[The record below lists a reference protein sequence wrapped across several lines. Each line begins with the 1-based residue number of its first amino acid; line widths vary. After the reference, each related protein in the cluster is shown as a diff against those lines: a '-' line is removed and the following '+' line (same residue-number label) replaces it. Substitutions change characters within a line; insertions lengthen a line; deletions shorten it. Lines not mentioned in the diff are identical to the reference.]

1 MTIVLVS
8 INDDDK
14 VPRTNAVRGYM
25 NSILILEK
33 KNADKTL
40 CTLLIEVGPRG
51 WLYPLSGIVSMITT
65 RRIVNYMTNFKQLF
79 EKDKESYDS
88 MTVDEIARK
97 RFEKIQKEKN
107 KETNI
112 IEDDDVNNKDDLRIT
127 IRMLENK
134 LVQISNTERK
144 DKINLTDLKERVR
157 NDLNAAKNKLSR
169 LK

>member
-51 WLYPLSGIVSMITT
+51 WLYPLSGIVSMILTS
-65 RRIVNYMTNFKQLF
+65 RITNYMTNFKQLF
-79 EKDKESYDS
+79 EKDKESYAMS
-88 MTVDEIARK
+88 VDEIARK
-97 RFEKIQKEKN
+97 RFEKIQKDKY

-112 IEDDDVNNKDDLRIT
+112 IDDDGVNNKDDLKVT

-144 DKINLTDLKERVR
+144 DKIDLTDLKERVR
-157 NDLNAAKNKLSR
+157 NDLNAAKNKLAR

>member
-51 WLYPLSGIVSMITT
+51 WLYPLSGIVSMVTT
-65 RRIVNYMTNFKQLF
+65 GRIINYMTNFKQLF

-88 MTVDEIARK
+88 MSVDEIARK
-97 RFEKIQKEKN
+97 RFEKIQKDKN
-107 KETNI
+107 KETTI
-112 IEDDDVNNKDDLRIT
+112 IEDDDVNKDDLRVT

-144 DKINLTDLKERVR
+144 DKINLSELKERVR